1 MSEPT
6 YIHQSFDKISGGGA
20 PAVEIRVFWGGE
32 LLERFELSPPRSFFL
47 GDASETKEKIDFTI
61 PDAAAALGSTA
72 GALVRSENGV
82 TKVVIPEGARAV
94 WRDERPNRLIPA
106 ELVVEREVVLGS
118 RGVDVH
124 LSGLVF
130 SIKMTERE
138 ARCPRAALGDGDGR
152 LLAFFG
158 LSVLGNAALVAS
170 LMMSAPAFG
179 LTDDEGIDR
188 NRIIAML
195 NYLDASAEREK
206 KLEESP
212 ATGDPGGGGPG
223 AMPAKGE
230 SGTMGKHESRERM
243 HRASGTQAGS
253 DPKPATSRVEMIREA
268 QNFGIIGILSSSRMA
283 PTAAPWDDDG
293 VGPAAF
299 AGGFF
304 GEIGDQNGS
313 GGLALSGFG
322 DGGGFRGDQIA
333 LGGVGT
339 CEDEFCNGP
348 GGGHGIGPGGFGR
361 GGALGRRG
369 HVARGPQ
376 IRTPGESTVSG
387 HLPAEVVQ
395 RVVRQS
401 FGRFRGCY
409 EEGLRTNPNLEG
421 RVTAR
426 FVIARDGSVASVQS
440 GGADLPDAKVVA
452 CVLRNYQSLSFP
464 SPGDGI
470 VTVTYPLMFSPSA

>member
-1 MSEPT
+1 MSDST
-6 YIHQSFDKISGGGA
+6 YIHQSFGKHSRSGG

-47 GDASETKEKIDFTI
+47 GDASESKEHVDFTI
-61 PDAAAALGSTA
+61 PEAVAALGATV
-72 GALVRSENGV
+72 GALVRSEGGV
-82 TKVVIPEGARAV
+82 TKVIVPEGARAV
-94 WRDERPNRLIPA
+94 WRDEKPNRFIPA
-106 ELVVEREVVLGS
+106 EMVAEREVVLGA

-138 ARCPRAALGDGDGR
+138 ASCPRAALGDGDGK
-152 LLAFFG
+152 LFAFFG

-188 NRIIAML
+188 DRIIAMMS
-195 NYLDASAEREK
+195 YLDASAERERRP
-206 KLEESP
+206 EETP
-212 ATGDPGGGGPG
+212 AADAPGGGGPG
-223 AMPAKGE
+223 ATPTKGE
-230 SGTMGKHESRERM
+230 AGAMGKPESRERM
-243 HRASGTQAGS
+243 RRASGTQAGS
-253 DPKPATSRVEMIREA
+253 DPRPATSRDEMIREA
-268 QNFGIIGILSSSRMA
+268 QNFGIIGMLNSSRAA
-283 PTAAPWDDDG
+283 PTVAPWDDDG
-293 VGPAAF
+293 VGQAAF

-304 GEIGDQNGS
+304 GEFGDQHGS
-313 GGLALSGFG
+313 GGLTLTGLGS
-322 DGGGFRGDQIA
+322 GGGDRGDSIA
-333 LGGVGT
+333 FGGIGTCPNGFCSGLGG
-339 CEDEFCNGP
+339 E
-348 GGGHGIGPGGFGR
+348 GGFGR
-361 GGALGRRG
+361 SGALTRRA

-376 IRTPGESTVSG
+376 VRPQGESIVSG
-387 HLPAEVVQ
+387 HLPPEVVQ

-409 EEGLRTNPNLEG
+409 EDGLRTNPNLEG

-440 GGADLPDAKVVA
+440 GGSNLPDAKVVA
-452 CVLRNYQSLSFP
+452 CVLRNYQALSFP
-464 SPGDGI
+464 SPGDGV

>member
-1 MSEPT
+1 MSEST
-6 YIHQSFDKISGGGA
+6 YIHQSVNDKSGSGG

-47 GDASETKEKIDFTI
+47 GDASESKEHIDFTI
-61 PDAAAALGSTA
+61 PEAAAALGA
-72 GALVRSENGV
+72 NVGALVRHEGGV
-82 TKVVIPEGARAV
+82 TKVIVPDGARAV
-94 WRDERPNRLIPA
+94 WRDEKPNRFIPA
-106 ELVVEREVVLGS
+106 ELVVEREVVLGG

-138 ARCPRAALGDGDGR
+138 ATCPRAALGGADGR

-170 LMMSAPAFG
+170 LMMSAPEFG

-188 NRIIAML
+188 DRIIAMMAF
-195 NYLDASAEREK
+195 LDASAERDRK
-206 KLEESP
+206 IEEAP
-212 ATGDPGGGGPG
+212 ATEDSGSGGPG
-223 AMPAKGE
+223 ATPTKGE
-230 SGTMGKHESRERM
+230 PGAMGKPESRERM
-243 HRASGTQAGS
+243 RHASGTQAGS
-253 DPKPATSRVEMIREA
+253 DPRPATSRDELVKEA
-268 QNFGIIGILSSSRMA
+268 QNFGIIGMLNSSRAA
-283 PTAAPWDDDG
+283 PTVAPWDDDG
-293 VGPAAF
+293 VGQAAF

-313 GGLALSGFG
+313 GGLTLTGLGS
-322 DGGGFRGDQIA
+322 GGGDRGDSIA
-333 LGGVGT
+333 
-339 CEDEFCNGP
+339 F
-348 GGGHGIGPGGFGR
+348 GGFGVCPS
-361 GGALGRRG
+361 GFCAGLGREGGIGSSGGRTRPQ
-369 HVARGPQ
+369 HATRVPQ
-376 IRTPGESTVSG
+376 IRPSNTVVSG
-387 HLPAEVVQ
+387 HLPPEVVQ

-409 EEGLRTNPNLEG
+409 EEGLRANPNLEG

-440 GGADLPDAKVVA
+440 GGSDLPDAKVVS
-452 CVLRNYQSLSFP
+452 CVLRNYQALSFP

>member
-1 MSEPT
+1 MSDST
-6 YIHQSFDKISGGGA
+6 YIHQSFGKNSDSGG

-32 LLERFELSPPRSFFL
+32 LLERFELSPLQSFLL
-47 GDASETKEKIDFTI
+47 GDASESKEKVDFTI
-61 PDAAAALGSTA
+61 PHAVAALGSTA
-72 GALVRSENGV
+72 SALVRSDDGV
-82 TKVVIPEGARAV
+82 AKVIIPEGARAV
-94 WRDERPNRLIPA
+94 WRDERPNRFIPA
-106 ELVVEREVVLGS
+106 EMVAEREVVLGI

-130 SIKMTERE
+130 SIKMIERE
-138 ARCPRAALGDGDGR
+138 ARCPRAALGGNDGR

-195 NYLDASAEREK
+195 QYLDASAERDR

-212 ATGDPGGGGPG
+212 ATEDNGGGGPG
-223 AMPAKGE
+223 ATPTKGE
-230 SGTMGKHESRERM
+230 SGAMGKPESRAKMRK
-243 HRASGTQAGS
+243 ASGTDPGS
-253 DPKPATSRVEMIREA
+253 DPRPATSREETIKEA
-268 QNFGIIGILSSSRMA
+268 QNFGIIGLLSSSRAA
-283 PTAAPWDDDG
+283 PTMAPWDDNG
-293 VGPAAF
+293 VGSAAF

-313 GGLALSGFG
+313 GGLSLTGLGS
-322 DGGGFRGDQIA
+322 GGGDRGDNIA
-333 LGGVGT
+333 IGGVGT
-339 CEDEFCNGP
+339 CPNGFCTGLGP
-348 GGGHGIGPGGFGR
+348 GDFGR
-361 GGALGRRG
+361 SSALAKLAHATR
-369 HVARGPQ
+369 VPQ
-376 IRTPGESTVSG
+376 IRQRETTVSG
-387 HLPAEVVQ
+387 HLPPEVVQ

-409 EEGLRTNPNLEG
+409 EEGLRANPNLEG

-440 GGADLPDAKVVA
+440 GGSDLPDAKVVA
-452 CVLRNYQSLSFP
+452 CVLRNYQALSFP
-464 SPGDGI
+464 APGEGV
-470 VTVTYPLMFSPSA
+470 VTVTYPLMFSPTA

>member
-1 MSEPT
+1 MSEST
-6 YIHQSFDKISGGGA
+6 YIHRSIDEKSGSGG
-20 PAVEIRVFWGGE
+20 PAVEIRIFWGGE

-47 GDASETKEKIDFTI
+47 GDASESKEHVDFTI
-61 PDAAAALGSTA
+61 PDAAAALGSTV
-72 GALVRSENGV
+72 GALVRSENSV
-82 TKVVIPEGARAV
+82 TRVIIPEGARAV
-94 WRDERPNRLIPA
+94 WRDEKPNRFIPA

-138 ARCPRAALGDGDGR
+138 AACPRAALGDGDGR

-188 NRIIAML
+188 DRLIAMMS
-195 NYLDASAEREK
+195 YLDASAERERQP
-206 KLEESP
+206 EETP
-212 ATGDPGGGGPG
+212 AADDPGAGGPG
-223 AMPAKGE
+223 AAPTKGE
-230 SGTMGKHESRERM
+230 SGAMGKPESAERM
-243 HRASGTQAGS
+243 RRASGTQAGT
-253 DPKPATSRVEMIREA
+253 DTRPATSRDEMVREA
-268 QNFGIIGILSSSRMA
+268 RNFGIIGLLSSSRAA
-283 PTAAPWDDDG
+283 PTVAPWDDDG

-304 GEIGDQNGS
+304 GEIGDQHGS
-313 GGLALSGFG
+313 GGLTLTGLGSGGGDRGDSIAFGGIGTCPNGFCSGLGG
-322 DGGGFRGDQIA
+322 DGG
-333 LGGVGT
+333 
-339 CEDEFCNGP
+339 
-348 GGGHGIGPGGFGR
+348 FGSS
-361 GGALGRRG
+361 GALAKRAHGTR
-369 HVARGPQ
+369 VPQ
-376 IRTPGESTVSG
+376 IRPSNTVVSG
-387 HLPAEVVQ
+387 HLPPEVVQ

-409 EEGLRTNPNLEG
+409 EEGLRANPNLEG

-440 GGADLPDAKVVA
+440 GGSDLPDAKVVA
-452 CVLRNYQSLSFP
+452 CVLRNYQALSFP